1 MNEKVFDSETKII
14 RQILDGEIALF
25 ETLVRDNNAFL
36 YKMGRLYNFNHEDTQ
51 DLMQET
57 FIDAYTNL
65 PKFENRS
72 SFKTWIARIML
83 NNCFR
88 RKEKLSFKNE
98 KASEIYEDSIPMF
111 ATGNPDDFMQKIMS
125 KELNSIIETAL
136 LKIPLEYR
144 LVLSLREINGLKVSE
159 TAEIMKIS
167 EANVK
172 TRLNR
177 AKNMLRQE
185 VEKHYSY
192 EDLFSFNLIYCDAM
206 VLRVMNRISEIKITP

>member
-1 MNEKVFDSETKII
+1 MDEKAFDSEIKII
-14 RQILDGEIALF
+14 RQILDGETALF
-25 ETLVRDNNAFL
+25 ETLVRQNNAFL

-72 SFKTWIARIML
+72 SFKTWIAKIML

-98 KASEIYEDSIPMF
+98 RASEIYEDSIPMF
-111 ATGNPDDFMQKIMS
+111 SKEFPDEFTQKIMS

-177 AKNMLRQE
+177 AKYMLRKE
-185 VEKHYSY
+185 IEKHYSY

-206 VLRVMNRISEIKITP
+206 VSRVMNRILEIKTTL